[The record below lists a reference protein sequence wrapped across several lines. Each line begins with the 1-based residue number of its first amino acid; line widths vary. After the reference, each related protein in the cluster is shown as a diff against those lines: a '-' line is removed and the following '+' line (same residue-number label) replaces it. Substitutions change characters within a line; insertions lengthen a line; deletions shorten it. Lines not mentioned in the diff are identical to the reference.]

1 MARVRRTPE
10 EARELLLNI
19 AAERLREIGLKGL
32 NVKDVA
38 AAAGMSHATL
48 LHHFGSAEAMQQ
60 ALVRRLTQSLVTDL
74 VEALQG
80 PVNQQPAEIC
90 RGLFEAMA
98 RDGHARLAAW
108 VNVTEQALPTALDQH
123 DLFADLVEA
132 LRARLDLD
140 SLDEARRT
148 VVMVASAAIGF
159 ELVRDALPGV
169 VGLSEE
175 QTDRFPE
182 WLVGRLPGIA
192 DC

>member
-10 EARELLLNI
+10 QARELLLSI
-19 AAERLREIGLKGL
+19 AAERLRDIGLKGL

-60 ALVRRLTQSLVTDL
+60 ALVQRLTQSLVTDL
-74 VEALQG
+74 VDALQG
-80 PVNQQPAEIC
+80 PASQEPAEIC
-90 RGLFEAMA
+90 RGLFTAMA

-108 VNVTEQALPTALDQH
+108 VNVTEQALPTGLDQR

-132 LRARLDLD
+132 LRDRLGLD
-140 SLDEARRT
+140 SLDEARQT

-175 QTDRFPE
+175 QTDSFPA
-182 WLVGRLPGIA
+182 WLVGRLPGIS